1 MKGDTMQ
8 RALKIILPLSI
19 LFLTGCEGLFNK
31 NQDKLSGSADLE
43 ALARE
48 LTDELDLNEDQE
60 RGLHSSLRKGDR
72 FHPHPARLW
81 QLAVELASTLSEEQI
96 DQLLT
101 PPEESGYHDYSYGL
115 KPEDSEK
122 SSRKDEFFISII
134 RSLLTAEQ
142 LEEFE
147 LILVYREEQ
156 SEILKNKLEINELE
170 FKEFMLN
177 LKALRMLFKIQIE
190 ALLTDAQEEELDSIM
205 EAKKPRHFHKGKDSE
220 KMEKIK
226 EAKIEALELTDEQI
240 EQLESLKEQLELTI
254 EELKSSF
261 INEEIT
267 QEEFMESLV
276 AIFTTHQNDKW
287 EVFTEQQQLIIEIH
301 RVLAVRAHKH
311 FFKHKW
317 MRFYG

>member
-8 RALKIILPLSI
+8 RALKIIFPLSI
-19 LFLTGCEGLFNK
+19 LLLIGCEGLYNK
-31 NQDKLSGSADLE
+31 NQDKPSASADLE

-48 LTDELDLNEDQE
+48 LTDELALNEDQE
-60 RGLHSSLRKGDR
+60 KGLHNSLRKGDR

-134 RSLLTAEQ
+134 RTLLTADQ

-147 LILVYREEQ
+147 LILVYRDEQ
-156 SEILKNKLEINELE
+156 SEVLKNKLEINELE

-261 INEEIT
+261 INEEIS
-267 QEEFMESLV
+267 QEEFMENLV
-276 AIFTTHQNDKW
+276 TIFTTHQNDKW
-287 EVFTEQQQLIIEIH
+287 EVFTEEQQLIIEIH
-301 RVLAVRAHKH
+301 RVLAIRAHKH